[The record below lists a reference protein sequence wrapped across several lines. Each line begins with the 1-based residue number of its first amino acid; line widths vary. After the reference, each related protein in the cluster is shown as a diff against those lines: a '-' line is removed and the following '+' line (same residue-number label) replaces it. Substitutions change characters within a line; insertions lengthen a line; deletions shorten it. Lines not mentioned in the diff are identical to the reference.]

1 MADTQPSQQRQTRP
15 IAVAMFERP
24 YEPDQR
30 ALVAAIRSRHPD
42 LSVEVCNPE
51 VLEVEAAMQAPLIRC
66 GGEIVT
72 LLSLPGPVLPHSDN
86 PIWIRASGV
95 WPQARAAGVRHR
107 GHVLISSI
115 GTRSPRLR
123 TARILTAVAGSLMAA
138 GPGSC
143 AVAWDGRTARSAEM
157 WSTLARNAFAPFPDP
172 GHPFMLWIDI
182 VPFRSDGAFG
192 AVTNGLFAFVAR
204 EIEFETDKPDLGDV
218 LTNVSGLAAYLIEYG
233 PVVHDGNTF
242 GASERERTTVRHV
255 TSTRFAGLPV
265 LHASFVGMG
274 RAPASDGFA
283 RMPTDRQAASFVGLP
298 RDDGVLSSYIDG
310 IRGVLDRYSQ
320 SPDGNR
326 AEDGDPDAT
335 RGIASEL
342 SKLQRTMR
350 DGLTAGKVFAFWPQ
364 AVKAW

>member
-1 MADTQPSQQRQTRP
+1 MDDTLPTGQRPIRP

-24 YEPDQR
+24 YEPNPK
-30 ALVAAIRSRHPD
+30 ALAAAIRSRHPD
-42 LSVEVCNPE
+42 LPVEVCNPDATE
-51 VLEVEAAMQAPLIRC
+51 GETATQAPLIRC

-95 WPQARAAGVRHR
+95 WPQAPAAGVRHR

-123 TARILTAVAGSLMAA
+123 TARILTAVTGSLIAA
-138 GPGSC
+138 APGAC

-157 WSTLARNAFAPFPDP
+157 WSTLARSAFAPYPEP

-192 AVTNGLFAFVAR
+192 AVTNGLSAFVGR
-204 EIEFETDKPDLGDV
+204 EIEFETDRPDLGEV
-218 LTNVSGLAAYLIEYG
+218 LTNVGGLAAYLIEYG

-242 GASERERTTVRHV
+242 GVSETVRMTVRHV

-265 LHASFVGMG
+265 LHASSSGTTSAV
-274 RAPASDGFA
+274 ASDGFA
-283 RMPTDRQAASFVGLP
+283 RMPTDRQAASFVGLSQ
-298 RDDGVLSSYIDG
+298 DDGVLSSYSDG
-310 IRGVLDRYSQ
+310 VRGALDRYSQ
-320 SPDGNR
+320 SPDGSR
-326 AEDGDPDAT
+326 AEEGDPEAT
-335 RGIASEL
+335 RKIASQL
-342 SKLQRTMR
+342 DKLQDALR
-350 DGLTAGKVFAFWPQ
+350 DGLMAGKLFAFWPQ